1 MVGSSGLGKSTIVGL
16 IERFYDPSAGEI
28 LLDDVNIK
36 EINIK
41 LLRTQIGLV
50 GQEPILFPETIQQN
64 IIWGVIL
71 LIRILD

>member
-16 IERFYDPSAGEI
+16 IERFYDPLAGEI
-28 LLDDVNIK
+28 LLDGVNIK

-41 LLRTQIGLV
+41 SLRTQIGLV